1 MKSENSPPKSD
12 NYVALPLLYIEGQSP
27 VKMKSVMEDIVQIIV
42 EESLHLPA
50 MFTIVIRND
59 YFSGDK
65 DEREWKH
72 QDLLE
77 IGKTIKIGFSA
88 STTESEE
95 FSEEKK
101 DYLIEG
107 EITAIETHFKE
118 QSQAPI
124 VIRGYD
130 ISHRLYR
137 GQWNRSF
144 QGMTDSDI
152 VKKILAEVL
161 IEPGQIDEGGIPHE
175 YVFQNH
181 QTNMEFMRERAARIG
196 FELFVQDGKLNFRR
210 PKTTQIIQLKWLED
224 IHSFRV
230 RVTSAEQVK
239 EVNVRAWDYKQKKPI
254 VSTRNYEKVLTET
267 GNGKGSMAISGF
279 KGKPLKPTVHVIDQP
294 ISTPKEADAIASA
307 LFDELGGQ
315 FVYADAQA
323 EGNPEIRP
331 GRNVMLEDLGKHS
344 GSYYVTETRHT
355 YFERVYTTEFSVR
368 GLRGGNLLTTL
379 SPPTRLQPGQTFLVG
394 IVTDNQDPEG
404 LGRVK
409 VWFPTL
415 TPQTGENAHASHWAR
430 MVAIGAGKDRGF
442 DCLPEINDEVLVAF
456 EHGNIHRPY
465 ILGGVWNGQDSP
477 PTNVNE
483 SVQDSNVRM
492 RTFKTRTGHQIQFIE
507 EDKGNSKAGVFIE
520 TTDGHKIRLNDSEKF
535 VEVQTNSGHK
545 LRLDDQSTYIELKM
559 QSHTITMDKTGIS
572 LNSAGMI
579 DIKGSN
585 INIKADGVITVKG
598 GLIKLN

>member
-1 MKSENSPPKSD
+1 MTSG
-12 NYVALPLLYIEGQSP
+12 NYLALPKVQIEGQSSE
-27 VKMKSVMEDIVQIIV
+27 KMKLIQEDIVQIIV

-59 YFSGDK
+59 YFPGGQ
-65 DEREWKH
+65 DENKWKH

-77 IGKTIKIGFSA
+77 FGKKVKIGFSS
-88 STTESEE
+88 STTESQD
-95 FSEEKK
+95 FSEEKEG
-101 DYLIEG
+101 YLIEG
-107 EITAIETHFKE
+107 EITAIETHFTE

-130 ISHRLYR
+130 ISHRLHR

-152 VKKILAEVL
+152 VKKILAEVV
-161 IEPGQIDEGGIPHE
+161 IEPGQIDESGIPHE
-175 YVFQNH
+175 YVFQNN
-181 QTNMEFMRERAARIG
+181 QTNMEFLRERAARIG

-210 PKTTQIIQLKWLED
+210 PKSTQKIKLKWLTNL
-224 IHSFRV
+224 HSFRV
-230 RVTSAEQVK
+230 RLTSAEQVK

-254 VSTRNYEKVLTET
+254 VSTRNSENVITTTE
-267 GNGKGSMAISGF
+267 NGQGSVAISEF
-279 KGKPLKPTVHVIDQP
+279 KGKPTKPTVNIIDQP
-294 ISTPKEADAIASA
+294 IAIPKEADAIAQA

-315 FVYADAQA
+315 FVYADAQS
-323 EGNPEIRP
+323 EGNPKIRP
-331 GRNVMLEDLGKHS
+331 GRTVILEELGKHN

-368 GLRGGNLLTTL
+368 GLRGGDLLTIL

-415 TPQTGENAHASHWAR
+415 TPKTGENAHASHWAR
-430 MVAIGAGKDRGF
+430 VVAIGAGNGRGF

-465 ILGGVWNGQDSP
+465 ILGGVWNGQDLP
-477 PTNVNE
+477 PKSVTE
-483 SVQDSNVRM
+483 SIQNSNVRV
-492 RTFKTRTGHQIQFIE
+492 RTFRTRTGHQIQFIE
-507 EDKGNSKAGVFIE
+507 EDQGNSKAGVYIE
-520 TTDGHKIRLNDSEKF
+520 TTAGHKIRLNDSENV
-535 VEVQTNSGHK
+535 VEVQTNGKHE
-545 LRLDDQSTYIELKM
+545 LRLDDQKGCIEMKTP
-559 QSHTITMDKTGIS
+559 SHTIRMDQTGIS
-572 LNSAGMI
+572 LNAAGNI
-579 DIKGSN
+579 DIKAS
-585 INIKADGVITVKG
+585 GVITVQG
-598 GLIKLN
+598 SLIKLN

>member
-1 MKSENSPPKSD
+1 MTSG
-12 NYVALPLLYIEGQSP
+12 NYLALPKLEIEGQSGE
-27 VKMKSVMEDIVQIIV
+27 KMKLVLEDIVQIIV

-59 YFSGDK
+59 YFPGGQ
-65 DEREWKH
+65 DEKKWKH

-77 IGKTIKIGFSA
+77 FGKKVKIGFTS
-88 STTESEE
+88 STTESQD
-95 FSEEKK
+95 FSEEKEG
-101 DYLIEG
+101 YLIEG
-107 EITAIETHFKE
+107 EITAIETHFTEK
-118 QSQAPI
+118 SQAPI

-130 ISHRLYR
+130 ISHRLHR
-137 GQWNRSF
+137 GRWNRSF

-152 VKKILAEVL
+152 VKKILAEVV
-161 IEPGQIDEGGIPHE
+161 IEPGQIDESGIPHE
-175 YVFQNH
+175 YVFQNN
-181 QTNMEFMRERAARIG
+181 QTNMEFLRERAARIG

-210 PKTTQIIQLKWLED
+210 PTSTQNIKLTWLTD
-224 IHSFRV
+224 LHSFRV

-254 VSTRNYEKVLTET
+254 VSTRNSENVLTKTE
-267 GNGKGSMAISGF
+267 NGRGSVEISEF
-279 KGKPLKPTVHVIDQP
+279 KGKPTKPTVYIIDQP
-294 ISTPKEADAIASA
+294 ISTPKEADAIAQA

-315 FVYADAQA
+315 FVYADAQG
-323 EGNPEIRP
+323 EGNPNIRP
-331 GRNVMLEDLGKHS
+331 GRTVTLEELGKHN

-368 GLRGGNLLTTL
+368 GLRGSDLLTTL

-415 TPQTGENAHASHWAR
+415 TPKTGENAHASHWAR
-430 MVAIGAGKDRGF
+430 VVAIGAGKGRGF

-465 ILGGVWNGQDSP
+465 ILGGVWNGQDLP
-477 PTNVNE
+477 PKPVAE
-483 SVQDSNVRM
+483 SVRDGNVRV

-507 EDKGNSKAGVFIE
+507 EDRGDSKAGVYIE
-520 TTDGHKIRLNDSEKF
+520 TTTGHQIQLNDSENAI
-535 VEVQTNSGHK
+535 EVQTKGKHK
-545 LRLDDQSTYIELKM
+545 LRLDDQNGCIEIKTI
-559 QSHTITMDKTGIS
+559 SHTIRMDTAGIS
-572 LNSAGMI
+572 LNSAGNI
-579 DIKGSN
+579 DIQAN
-585 INIKADGVITVKG
+585 GVITVLG
-598 GLIKLN
+598 SFIKLN